1 VKSLRR
7 VLGRESLALKN
18 QIVSSPEQE
27 LLSRILASAPFH
39 RSPRSSELLRYLGER
54 YFSGS
59 GDPVHEAQIGQE
71 LFGRGRD
78 FDPSADSIVRASI
91 RQLRSRLSEFYDHD
105 GAGEVIALVIPK
117 GEYRLSFTPRS
128 PQPVDP
134 LPAPSPSAPPPRT
147 LLILLAFIAVAA
159 ASFLLGAHLRPATP
173 PASAQAPPPSRHS
186 VLEHFLNATTGPVHF
201 VPSDSVVNL
210 IQSLTSKQLSFED
223 YRSRLAFDPARV
235 PSGIDPEH
243 WRSLV
248 TRELLN
254 IGDASIALRAL
265 RDYPHHAQRFHF
277 LQSRDLQLRDLR
289 SGNYIF
295 LGSVAANPWVSVFEP
310 HLNFIYDNHFRGP
323 QRGWKNSA
331 PLDGE
336 QPWYAPAPS
345 SPEAAYRSFAQV
357 ACLPNLS
364 RSGLVLLIAGN
375 SQPNTEAAGEF
386 VLAPH
391 SATTLAS
398 ALGVPNLQDSPA
410 FDILLATGQS
420 GNAWR
425 VNKVAAWRILRDGAP
440 PSPTTP

>member
-1 VKSLRR
+1 M
-7 VLGRESLALKN
+7 KN
-18 QIVSSPEQE
+18 QLVSPTEQE
-27 LLSRILASAPFH
+27 LLSRILSSAPFH

-59 GDPVHEAQIGQE
+59 GEPVHEAQIGQE

-91 RQLRSRLSEFYDHD
+91 RQLRARLSEFYDGD
-105 GAGEVIALVIPK
+105 GAAEEIAMFIPK
-117 GEYRLSFTPRS
+117 GEYRLCFAPRS
-128 PQPVDP
+128 PQPAE
-134 LPAPSPSAPPPRT
+134 LLPSPTPSSPSTRT
-147 LLILLAFIAVAA
+147 LLILLAFVAVAA

-173 PASAQAPPPSRHS
+173 PVSAQSLPVSNQS

-210 IQSLTSKQLSFED
+210 VQSLTKQRISFDD
-223 YRSRLAFDPARV
+223 YRSRLAFDPDRV
-235 PSGIDPEH
+235 PSGLDPDH

-254 IGDASIALRAL
+254 IGDASIVLRAL
-265 RDYPHHAQRFHF
+265 RDFPQHAQRFHF
-277 LQSRDLQLRDLR
+277 LQSRDIQLRDLR

-310 HLNFIYDNHFRGP
+310 HLNFLYDNQFRGP

-331 PLDGE
+331 PQEGE
-336 QPWYAPAPS
+336 QAWYPPAPS
-345 SPEAAYRSFAQV
+345 PPGSSRHSFVQV

-386 VLAPH
+386 VLSPQ
-391 SATTLAS
+391 SASTLAS
-398 ALGVPNLQDSPA
+398 AIGVKSLEESPG
-410 FDILLATGQS
+410 FDVLLSTRQS

-425 VNKVAAWRILRDGAP
+425 VTEVAACRILPNAVSMTTIPAP
-440 PSPTTP
+440 PTQ